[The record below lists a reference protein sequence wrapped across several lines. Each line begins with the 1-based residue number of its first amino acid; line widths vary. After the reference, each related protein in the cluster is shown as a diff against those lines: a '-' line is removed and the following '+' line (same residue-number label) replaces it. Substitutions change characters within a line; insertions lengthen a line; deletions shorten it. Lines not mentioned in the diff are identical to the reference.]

1 MNIILKNTIRFVV
14 LVLIQVA
21 ILNNIQVSG
30 FVNPY
35 MYILFILLLPFEIP
49 NWLLL
54 LLSFILGLSIDVFS
68 GTVGMHA
75 SACVFMAYVRPYV
88 LNYLSLRDGYEVGTY
103 PGIAHFGFVWFFKYA
118 LTLIVAHHSFLF
130 VVEAFSF
137 ANFSET
143 IMRIIFSTFFTLTL
157 IITSQFLMFKK

>member
-1 MNIILKNTIRFVV
+1 MNIILKNIIRFVV
-14 LVLIQVA
+14 LVFIQVA

-103 PGIAHFGFVWFFKYA
+103 PGIAYFGFAWFFKYA
-118 LTLIVAHHSFLF
+118 LSLIVAHHSFLF

-143 IMRIIFSTFFTLTL
+143 IMRIIFSAFFTLTL